1 MTEPLHFLTFG
12 PHPDDAEI
20 GTGAFLLKMK
30 ARGYRTGMI
39 ILTEGDM
46 GAGTPEI
53 RQEETR
59 AAARDLKL
67 DVLEVL
73 DLGDTR
79 LEDSQAN
86 RIRVA
91 SLVRRYRPEVVLAP
105 YYGLEPG
112 RGRGHADHIAC
123 GTLVTHGTNFAHL
136 EKYPAQ
142 GPPHAVKKLL
152 YYFLPPFMRPSFIV
166 PVDEEFPQAIRALAN
181 HKSQFERPDRPRLFP
196 QRLEAFASYLGS
208 QVGAKYGQAFYVQDP
223 LRLDDPLPL
232 FAGEP
237 RAERQALRL
246 EREAN

>member
-1 MTEPLHFLTFG
+1 MSQALDFLTFG

-46 GAGTPEI
+46 GSGTPEI
-53 RQEETR
+53 RREETK

-67 DVLEVL
+67 DVHEVL

-79 LEDSQAN
+79 LTDDQAT
-86 RIRVA
+86 RITIA
-91 SLVRRYRPEVVLAP
+91 SLVRKYRPKIVLAP

-123 GTLVTHGTNFAHL
+123 GNVVTHGVNFAHL
-136 EKYPAQ
+136 EKFPAE
-142 GPPHAVKKLL
+142 GEPHAVKKML
-152 YYFLPPFMRPSFIV
+152 YYFLPPFMKPTLIV

-181 HKSQFERPDRPRLFP
+181 HKSQFDRTDRPKFFP
-196 QRLEAFASYLGS
+196 TRLEAFAAYLGA
-208 QVGAKYGQAFYVQDP
+208 QAGAKYGQAFYVQDT
-223 LRLDDPLPL
+223 LRVDDPLLL
-232 FAGEP
+232 FS
-237 RAERQALRL
+237 
-246 EREAN
+246 